1 MVESDH
7 KPLETI
13 FSKPLAS
20 APRWLQKILMRLQRY
35 DLVIQY
41 KKGKEMYLADTLSHH
56 YLGAEDSGT
65 TAKVS
70 HICSKLEQEL
80 ETDEGLDEINQLLAQ
95 EAQVN
100 EYHVATD
107 SDETL
112 QAVKIIIKKGW
123 PDEKSRLPP
132 VTAPYYHLRD
142 ELLTQDGL
150 IFRGDR
156 LIVPKS
162 LRRQTIKELHASHQG
177 VEATLRRARET
188 LYWPNMKNEIK
199 DHISRCD
206 VCLWFVPKQPK
217 ETLISHAIPNRL
229 WVKVATDLFK
239 YKQKS
244 YLVTVDYFSNFFEID
259 RLYDTRTKAAILK
272 LKAHMARYG
281 IPDEFQLGSNQ
292 GLQFR
297 SNEFHSFAENYGF
310 KHTLTSPY
318 HHQSNGMA
326 ESAVKRA
333 KKVVRVAEATK
344 RDLYLILLDYRNT
357 PQEGLDTSP
366 AQRPMNRRTKTT
378 MPTSSKLLDPEVVP
392 GVHEK
397 IRRRYLTVTV

>member
-1 MVESDH
+1 MQDGKPVAYASRALATTERNYAQIEKELLAIVFGAERHHQFTYGRRVMVESDH

-20 APRWLQKILMRLQRY
+20 APKRLQKMLMRLQRY

-41 KKGKEMYLADTLSHH
+41 KKGREMYLADTLSRH
-56 YLGAEDSGT
+56 YLEAEDSAT
-65 TAKVS
+65 VAKVS
-70 HICSKLEQEL
+70 YVHSKFEQEL

-100 EYHVATD
+100 EYHIATD

-112 QAVKIIIKKGW
+112 QAVKIMIKKGW

-132 VTAPYYHLRD
+132 ATVPYYRLRD
-142 ELLTQDGL
+142 ELVTQDGL

-177 VEATLRRARET
+177 VEATLRQARET
-188 LYWPNMKNEIK
+188 LYWPNTKNEIK
-199 DHISRCD
+199 DNISRCN
-206 VCLWFVPKQPK
+206 VFPQFARKQPK
-217 ETLISHAIPNRL
+217 ETLVSHAIPNRPR
-229 WVKVATDLFK
+229 VKVARDLFE

-259 RLYDTRTKAAILK
+259 RLYDTTTKAVILK
-272 LKAHMARYG
+272 VEKHMARYG
-281 IPDEFQLGSNQ
+281 IPDELVSDQ
-292 GLQFR
+292 GPQFR

-310 KHTLTSPY
+310 TDTLTSPY

-326 ESAVKRA
+326 ESTVKRA
-333 KKVVRVAEATK
+333 KKV
-344 RDLYLILLDYRNT
+344 I
-357 PQEGLDTSP
+357 
-366 AQRPMNRRTKTT
+366 
-378 MPTSSKLLDPEVVP
+378 
-392 GVHEK
+392 
-397 IRRRYLTVTV
+397 